1 MEKDVTGGLGDR
13 DKAFAF
19 TYSYTDAGGDI
30 QLGSF
35 QLKDEAVHTLENI
48 PIGVELTLQET
59 NAGGYTTTAEY
70 GTQTVNAPEGKTEEV
85 KTIKVT
91 IDGNTDLILVT
102 NHKDAEPDMGI
113 YLGSSP
119 FLLLFAAVMAVAVV
133 LVIRKCRRRYL

>member
-1 MEKDVTGGLGDR
+1 MDCWYKDEACTQKVSWDIETIDQNTTYYGKYVPAGKSITVVKDVTEGLGTG

-59 NAGGYTTTAEY
+59 NAGGYTTAEY
-70 GTQTVNAPEGKTEEV
+70 GTQTVNAPEGKTEG
-85 KTIKVT
+85 KSR
-91 IDGNTDLILVT
+91 
-102 NHKDAEPDMGI
+102 P
-113 YLGSSP
+113 
-119 FLLLFAAVMAVAVV
+119 
-133 LVIRKCRRRYL
+133 